1 LTALSYEFE
10 LVALAVLLYLYDSTV
25 LLSANEAV
33 FIRARRDAWQVS
45 TGWKGFL
52 VGGRTVC
59 VLNPLMP
66 YAPCAKLRWDLCAA
80 GPTQSNETWSTEL
93 PKLIVAAPWVI
104 SAAFALFILLPL
116 GLFTP
121 LGIYAI
127 LTAVAVLYGS
137 ILVALVLLRRA
148 GLLRSMSTV
157 KFIGLI
163 FECLACPP
171 FGVNIIRRVA
181 LMSKVNESLLGA
193 GQRLLTPPEW
203 LRVRAHC
210 VAVLDQELLAC
221 EDKAPERPALEAQR
235 ARLSEQITS
244 S

>member
-1 LTALSYEFE
+1 
-10 LVALAVLLYLYDSTV
+10 
-25 LLSANEAV
+25 
-33 FIRARRDAWQVS
+33 
-45 TGWKGFL
+45 
-52 VGGRTVC
+52 
-59 VLNPLMP
+59 MP
-66 YAPCAKLRWDLCAA
+66 HAPCAKLRWDLCAI
-80 GPTQSNETWSTEL
+80 GPTPANETWSTEL
-93 PKLIVAAPWVI
+93 PKLKVAAPWVL

-127 LTAVAVLYGS
+127 LAAAAVLYGS

-157 KFIGLI
+157 KFMGLI

-171 FGVNIIRRVA
+171 FGVNVIRRVA

-193 GQRLLTPPEW
+193 GQRLLTAREW
-203 LRVRAHC
+203 SSVRAHC

-221 EDKAPERPALEAQR
+221 EDNAPERLALEAQR
-235 ARLSEQITS
+235 ARLSDQITPS
-244 S
+244 

>member
-1 LTALSYEFE
+1 MSYELE
-10 LVALAVLLYLYDSTV
+10 LVALAVVLYLYDSTV

-33 FIRARRDAWQVS
+33 FICAGRRAWRVS
-45 TGWKGFL
+45 TGLRGFL

-59 VLNPLMP
+59 VLNPLVP

-80 GPTQSNETWSTEL
+80 GPTQPANETWSIEL
-93 PKLIVAAPWVI
+93 PKLKVVAPWVM
-104 SAAFALFILLPL
+104 AAGLALFILLPL
-116 GLFTP
+116 GLFTS
-121 LGIYAI
+121 LGVYAI

-157 KFIGLI
+157 KYMGLI

-193 GQRLLTPPEW
+193 GQRLLAPPEW
-203 LRVRAHC
+203 SRVRAHC
-210 VAVLDQELLAC
+210 VAVLDRELLAC
-221 EDKAPERPALEAQR
+221 DDNAPERLALEAQR
-235 ARLSEQITS
+235 ARLSEQTTPS
-244 S
+244 

>member
-1 LTALSYEFE
+1 MSYELE

-33 FIRARRDAWQVS
+33 FICVVRGPDAWRVS
-45 TGWKGFL
+45 TGSRGFL

-59 VLNPLMP
+59 LLNPLMP
-66 YAPCAKLRWDLCAA
+66 YAPCVRLRWDLCAA
-80 GPTQSNETWSTEL
+80 ADPTQSNNTWSAEL
-93 PKLIVAAPWVI
+93 VKLRVAAPWVLL
-104 SAAFALFILLPL
+104 AAFALFILLPL

-121 LGIYAI
+121 LGLYAT
-127 LTAVAVLYGS
+127 LAAVALLYGS
-137 ILVALVLLRRA
+137 ILVALLLLRRTDP
-148 GLLRSMSTV
+148 LRSMSTV

-171 FGVNIIRRVA
+171 FGVNLIRRVA
-181 LMSKVNESLLGA
+181 LMSKVNESVLSA

-203 LRVRAHC
+203 LRLRAHC
-210 VAVLDQELLAC
+210 VAVLDEELQAC
-221 EDKAPERPALEAQR
+221 EDNAPERAALEAQR
-235 ARLSEQITS
+235 ARLSDQVTS